1 MDSELQ
7 SLNTT
12 MSIEKDSTITNTAHI
27 KKVKFSLDD
36 VVMITNIQFPEFI
49 EDGKK
54 YKSKYRVKIS
64 YTGKD
69 GKKHDKSV
77 FFGQIGAVD
86 FIDHKDIQL
95 RNYHNKYI
103 KDSDN
108 YFDPDYWNKN
118 FLNGETSDISKSFDI
133 QRSKILKF

>member
-1 MDSELQ
+1 MDSEFQ
-7 SLNTT
+7 SLSTN
-12 MSIEKDSTITNTAHI
+12 MSMEKEKSTRKI
-27 KKVKFSLDD
+27 KFSLDD
-36 VVMITNIQFPEFI
+36 VVLITNIQFPEFM

-77 FFGQIGAVD
+77 FFGHIGGVD
-86 FIDHKDIQL
+86 FIDHKDTAL

-103 KDSDN
+103 KTTEN

-118 FLNGETSDISKSFDI
+118 FLNGETSDICKSFDI